1 MSNYTKT
8 TNFASKDNLSPGNPL
23 KIVKGA
29 EIDTEFNNIQTAV
42 GTKTDNA
49 SANITGGSIT
59 GITDLAVADGGTGAS
74 TATAAL
80 NNLLPTQ
87 TGNANKYLQTD
98 GTNATWDAV
107 SLSTSD
113 ITGTLPVANGGT
125 GVTSSTG
132 TGSVVLSN
140 SPTLV
145 TPALGTPAS
154 GTATNLTGLPISTG
168 VSGLGTGV
176 ATFLATPSSANLIS
190 AVTDET
196 GSGALVFANSPTL
209 VTPDLG
215 TPSALIGTNITGT
228 ASGLTAGNVTTNANL
243 TGAITSTG
251 NATSLGSF
259 SSSNLASALTDE
271 TGSGSA
277 VFATS
282 PTLVTPILGT
292 PTSATLT
299 NATGL
304 PISTGVSGLGTGVA
318 TALAVNVGSAG
329 APLVNGGVL
338 GTPSSGTATNLT
350 GLPISTGVSGLG
362 TGVATALAVNV
373 GSAGAAVVNG
383 GALGTP
389 SGGAATN
396 LTGLPLSTGVTG
408 TLPVANG
415 GTGQTSYTDGQLL
428 IGNSTGNT
436 LTKATL
442 TQGSGITITNSAGA
456 ITIAATGGGG
466 SGDVVGPASSTD
478 NAFARFDSTTGKLLQ
493 NSTGATLSD
502 TGGATF
508 TGSVDVAGTST
519 AGSNI
524 KLYEDTDNGTNY
536 VAFKAPDSIA
546 SNVTWTLPSADG
558 TNTQVL
564 QTNGSGVLSFATVSG
579 GGSAAT
585 PTVEG
590 TVYGKMTA
598 SGGSPNLTALGYNA
612 GVNTT
617 GTNNTAI
624 GVSALTAN
632 TSGIQNVAIG
642 NSALA
647 TGSTSGYNTAVG
659 YQAGQANTSGAQSVF
674 VGRQSGFTNTTG
686 SFNVFVGES
695 AGYTNSTGANNTAIG
710 TSALQANTTASGNTA
725 LGYQAGY
732 SNSTGANQLFV
743 GRVAGYSTTT
753 GGSNTAIGDAA
764 FYYNTTGAYNVALGT
779 AALQSNT
786 TASNNTAIGYQ
797 ANFLTTTGHS
807 NTSVGYLALTANT
820 TGNQNVAI
828 GYIAGDSV
836 TTGGVNVLLG
846 GYAGTSITT
855 GNHNIAIGYEAGL
868 NHTTGTQNIFLGRET
883 RGSTVSAAQQ
893 FVIGNNVI
901 GQGDDTITIGDNG
914 GKIYNSFKVNATW
927 TQTSDGR
934 LKKNIQEDALGL
946 SFINRLRAVTYEWK
960 ASNELEQDNPYY
972 AEVNNRTTG
981 VVMHG
986 LIAQE
991 VKAALD
997 AEGVSTFAG
1006 WDVGSDGVQSISRE
1020 MFISPLIKAVQE
1032 LTAQVETLKAE
1043 VAALKGN

>member
-23 KIVKGA
+23 KIVKGT

-107 SLSTSD
+107 SLSTAD

-132 TGSVVLSN
+132 TGAVVLSN

-196 GSGALVFANSPTL
+196 GSGSLVFANSPTL
-209 VTPDLG
+209 VTPALG
-215 TPSALIGTNITGT
+215 TPSALVGTNITGT

-259 SSSNLASALTDE
+259 SSANLLGALTDE
-271 TGSGSA
+271 TGTGSA

-350 GLPISTGVSGLG
+350 GLP
-362 TGVATALAVNV
+362 
-373 GSAGAAVVNG
+373 
-383 GALGTP
+383 
-389 SGGAATN
+389 
-396 LTGLPLSTGVTG
+396 LSTGVTG

-442 TQGSGITITNSAGA
+442 TAGTNVTITNAAGA

-466 SGDVVGPASSTD
+466 TGDVVGPASSTD

-493 NSTGATLSD
+493 DSTGATLSD
-502 TGGATF
+502 TGAAVF
-508 TGSVDVAGTST
+508 TGALDVLGNST

-536 VAFKAPDSIA
+536 VAFKAPDTIA
-546 SNVTWTLPSADG
+546 SNVTWTLPAADG
-558 TNTQVL
+558 TSAQVL
-564 QTNGSGVLSFATVSG
+564 STNGSGTLSWATAGGGGSG
-579 GGSAAT
+579 DVVGPASSTDNAFTRFDGTTGKLVQNSTSATLSDDGTAFFKALSIDGTTNSMVFGSGAKIQFQTPTASANWFFETSGTNLAISSAQSGQFNIFNGSAAT
-585 PTVEG
+585 TFGVGGATPSTSGSGITFPATQSASTNANTLDDYEEG
-590 TVYGKMTA
+590 TWTPTATAGSGTITSSTSEATYIKIGRQVTVRAAIKITNPGSA
-598 SGGSPNLTALGYNA
+598 SGLLYIAGYPFTSYNYTDDVRA
-612 GVNTT
+612 STFLVREDAQT
-617 GTNNTAI
+617 GTAYQGFIDDNSTQGRVATMTNTAI
-624 GVSALTAN
+624 SWTTDSHYVF
-632 TSGIQNVAIG
+632 Q
-642 NSALA
+642 A
-647 TGSTSGYNTAVG
+647 TYH
-659 YQAGQANTSGAQSVF
+659 
-674 VGRQSGFTNTTG
+674 
-686 SFNVFVGES
+686 
-695 AGYTNSTGANNTAIG
+695 
-710 TSALQANTTASGNTA
+710 TAS
-725 LGYQAGY
+725 
-732 SNSTGANQLFV
+732 
-743 GRVAGYSTTT
+743 
-753 GGSNTAIGDAA
+753 
-764 FYYNTTGAYNVALGT
+764 
-779 AALQSNT
+779 
-786 TASNNTAIGYQ
+786 
-797 ANFLTTTGHS
+797 
-807 NTSVGYLALTANT
+807 
-820 TGNQNVAI
+820 
-828 GYIAGDSV
+828 
-836 TTGGVNVLLG
+836 
-846 GYAGTSITT
+846 
-855 GNHNIAIGYEAGL
+855 
-868 NHTTGTQNIFLGRET
+868 
-883 RGSTVSAAQQ
+883 
-893 FVIGNNVI
+893 
-901 GQGDDTITIGDNG
+901 
-914 GKIYNSFKVNATW
+914 
-927 TQTSDGR
+927 
-934 LKKNIQEDALGL
+934 
-946 SFINRLRAVTYEWK
+946 
-960 ASNELEQDNPYY
+960 
-972 AEVNNRTTG
+972 
-981 VVMHG
+981 
-986 LIAQE
+986 
-991 VKAALD
+991 
-997 AEGVSTFAG
+997 
-1006 WDVGSDGVQSISRE
+1006 
-1020 MFISPLIKAVQE
+1020 
-1032 LTAQVETLKAE
+1032 
-1043 VAALKGN
+1043 

>member
-168 VSGLGTGV
+168 VSGLGSGV
-176 ATFLATPSSANLIS
+176 ATFLGTPSSANLAS

-209 VTPDLG
+209 VTPALG
-215 TPSALIGTNITGT
+215 TPSALVGTNITGT

-243 TGAITSTG
+243 TGAVTSVG

-259 SSSNLASALTDE
+259 SSSNLAGALTDE

-318 TALAVNVGSAG
+318 TALAVNTG
-329 APLVNGGVL
+329 
-338 GTPSSGTATNLT
+338 SSG
-350 GLPISTGVSGLG
+350 
-362 TGVATALAVNV
+362 AV
-373 GSAGAAVVNG
+373 VVNG

-389 SGGAATN
+389 SSGTATN

-442 TQGSGITITNSAGA
+442 TAGTNVTITNAAGA

-502 TGGATF
+502 TGAAVF
-508 TGSVDVAGTST
+508 TGALDVLGNST

-536 VAFKAPDSIA
+536 VAFKAPDTIA
-546 SNVTWTLPSADG
+546 ANVTWTLPAADG
-558 TNTQVL
+558 TSAQVL
-564 QTNGSGVLSFATVSG
+564 STNGSGTLSWATAG
-579 GGSAAT
+579 GGSSQWT
-585 PTVEG
+585 
-590 TVYGKMTA
+590 
-598 SGGSPNLTALGYNA
+598 
-612 GVNTT
+612 TT
-617 GTNNTAI
+617 GSDIYYNTGNVGIGTSSPSRKLTLTSTGQTDLSVVAGSGDYGQLLFGYSGADNKGIIAYNNADNSMQFYTNNTERARFNSS
-624 GVSALTAN
+624 GALVLAGGTTSADGKGITFPATQSASTDAN
-632 TSGIQNVAIG
+632 TLDDYEEGTWTPNIGGTATYYTQVGRYVKIG
-642 NSALA
+642 NAVTVSMYMRPLVVGTGNANGNIFGLPFSANRGSVAVGPPLNVGYFQA
-647 TGSTSGYNTAVG
+647 LGSNVTSLYSAIDGSTSILLL
-659 YQAGQANTSGAQSVF
+659 GQI
-674 VGRQSGFTNTTG
+674 
-686 SFNVFVGES
+686 
-695 AGYTNSTGANNTAIG
+695 STD
-710 TSALQANTTASGNTA
+710 
-725 LGYQAGY
+725 
-732 SNSTGANQLFV
+732 
-743 GRVAGYSTTT
+743 TTT
-753 GGSNTAIGDAA
+753 NNGL
-764 FYYNTTGAYNVALGT
+764 TGCMANGT
-779 AALQSNT
+779 QIEISGT
-786 TASNNTAIGYQ
+786 
-797 ANFLTTTGHS
+797 
-807 NTSVGYLALTANT
+807 
-820 TGNQNVAI
+820 
-828 GYIAGDSV
+828 YIAS
-836 TTGGVNVLLG
+836 
-846 GYAGTSITT
+846 
-855 GNHNIAIGYEAGL
+855 
-868 NHTTGTQNIFLGRET
+868 
-883 RGSTVSAAQQ
+883 
-893 FVIGNNVI
+893 
-901 GQGDDTITIGDNG
+901 
-914 GKIYNSFKVNATW
+914 
-927 TQTSDGR
+927 
-934 LKKNIQEDALGL
+934 
-946 SFINRLRAVTYEWK
+946 
-960 ASNELEQDNPYY
+960 
-972 AEVNNRTTG
+972 
-981 VVMHG
+981 
-986 LIAQE
+986 
-991 VKAALD
+991 
-997 AEGVSTFAG
+997 
-1006 WDVGSDGVQSISRE
+1006 
-1020 MFISPLIKAVQE
+1020 
-1032 LTAQVETLKAE
+1032 
-1043 VAALKGN
+1043 

>member
-23 KIVKGA
+23 KIVKGT

-80 NNLLPTQ
+80 NNLLPAQ

-176 ATFLATPSSANLIS
+176 ATFLGTPSSANLAS
-190 AVTDET
+190 AVSDET

-209 VTPDLG
+209 VTPALG
-215 TPSALIGTNITGT
+215 TPSALVGTNITGT
-228 ASGLTAGNVTTNANL
+228 ASGLTAGSVTTNANL
-243 TGAITSTG
+243 TGAVTSVG

-259 SSSNLASALTDE
+259 SSSNLAGALTDE

-318 TALAVNVGSAG
+318 TALAVNTG
-329 APLVNGGVL
+329 
-338 GTPSSGTATNLT
+338 SSG
-350 GLPISTGVSGLG
+350 
-362 TGVATALAVNV
+362 AV
-373 GSAGAAVVNG
+373 VVNG

-389 SGGAATN
+389 SGGTATN

-428 IGNSTGNT
+428 IGNTTGNT
-436 LTKATL
+436 LSKATL
-442 TQGSGITITNSAGA
+442 TQGTGITITNGNGT
-456 ITIAATGGGG
+456 ITIAASGGGG

-478 NAFARFDSTTGKLLQ
+478 NAFTRFDGTTGKLIQ

-536 VAFKAPDSIA
+536 VAFKAPDTIA
-546 SNVTWTLPSADG
+546 ANVTWTLPSADG
-558 TNTQVL
+558 TSSQVL
-564 QTNGSGVLSFATVSG
+564 STNGSGTLSWATAG
-579 GGSAAT
+579 GASAAT
-585 PTVEG
+585 PTALG
-590 TVYGKMTA
+590 TVYGITP
-598 SGGSPNLTALGYNA
+598 SGGNAVALGYEAATTTTSAA
-612 GVNTT
+612 GVVAVGYQALKVNTATYNTAMGWQSGFNTT
-617 GTNNTAI
+617 SGASNTFYGAAAGYNVTTGQSNTYI
-624 GVSALTAN
+624 GY
-632 TSGIQNVAIG
+632 TSGPNATAG
-642 NSALA
+642 A
-647 TGSTSGYNTAVG
+647 TGSYNTAVG
-659 YQAGQANTSGAQSVF
+659 HSSLFSNSTSSYSTAVGFEAGYTQAAGADYNTFIGYRAGKSTTGDQNTFLGKFAGNAITSGA
-674 VGRQSGFTNTTG
+674 TNTI
-686 SFNVFVGES
+686 V
-695 AGYTNSTGANNTAIG
+695 
-710 TSALQANTTASGNTA
+710 
-725 LGYQAGY
+725 
-732 SNSTGANQLFV
+732 
-743 GRVAGYSTTT
+743 
-753 GGSNTAIGDAA
+753 
-764 FYYNTTGAYNVALGT
+764 GAYNGNQASLDIR
-779 AALQSNT
+779 
-786 TASNNTAIGYQ
+786 TASNYTVISDGGGTPHLAAYAGGTVALQGAIPNAG
-797 ANFLTTTGHS
+797 TGITFPATQSASS
-807 NTSVGYLALTANT
+807 NANT
-820 TGNQNVAI
+820 LDDYEEGTWTPTYSNFVTSPTSAEAI
-828 GYIAGDSV
+828 YIKIGKLVYVMVTLAGSNMETTAGASQIIGLPFTPSGVSNASRGSGSV
-836 TTGGVNVLLG
+836 TNGIPNINGSILIYSNGSL
-846 GYAGTSITT
+846 YFATSFSS
-855 GNHNIAIGYEAGL
+855 
-868 NHTTGTQNIFLGRET
+868 Q
-883 RGSTVSAAQQ
+883 SVM
-893 FVIGNNVI
+893 
-901 GQGDDTITIGDNG
+901 TITAM
-914 GKIYNSFKVNATW
+914 Y
-927 TQTSDGR
+927 QTTS
-934 LKKNIQEDALGL
+934 
-946 SFINRLRAVTYEWK
+946 
-960 ASNELEQDNPYY
+960 
-972 AEVNNRTTG
+972 
-981 VVMHG
+981 
-986 LIAQE
+986 
-991 VKAALD
+991 
-997 AEGVSTFAG
+997 
-1006 WDVGSDGVQSISRE
+1006 
-1020 MFISPLIKAVQE
+1020 
-1032 LTAQVETLKAE
+1032 
-1043 VAALKGN
+1043 